1 MTPITTII
9 PDNMALAQAVAI
21 ANATGCDLYTDW
33 RRTVA
38 SPHPLA
44 GFHRLHVSPLRTP
57 RTNPQGCGD
66 ALA

>member
-9 PDNMALAQAVAI
+9 PGTMPLAQAVAI

-38 SPHPLA
+38 SPHPIA
-44 GFHRLHVSPLRTP
+44 GFHLLHVNSLRAT
-57 RTNPQGCGD
+57 RKKVI
-66 ALA
+66 A